1 MAELEKVFLRF
12 MLEATARQTKLILQ
26 EITPTQLQAI
36 GEVCLNLMH
45 GSITEDLLRDLKP
58 FRGLIRQL
66 ADKSLSTKR
75 RKQITVKQSK
85 QLVQVLILVQGI
97 LP

>member
-12 MLEATARQTKLILQ
+12 MLEATARQAKLILK
-26 EITPTQLQAI
+26 EVTPSQLQAI

-45 GSITEDLLRDLKP
+45 GSITDDLLRDLKP
-58 FRGLIRQL
+58 FRELIRQL

-75 RKQITVKQSK
+75 RKQIAVKQSK
-85 QLVQVLILVQGI
+85 QMVQVLTLVQGI